1 MVVSEYIKLLEN
13 PNQIKKQDTLALKT
27 ILTEY
32 PYFQSARVL
41 YLKGLKNQESFKYN
55 NELKIT
61 AAHTS
66 DRTILFDFIT
76 SEVFQQEKVIE
87 NINTIKPKNE
97 IKKAALIKEDITKE
111 VSMVEKDLEIGKPLS
126 FNPN

>member
-87 NINTIKPKNE
+87 NINTIKHTC
-97 IKKAALIKEDITKE
+97 L
-111 VSMVEKDLEIGKPLS
+111 
-126 FNPN
+126 